1 MTGFWR
7 RRRGSGGLPSTTG
20 LILLFVFTM
29 ALPAILLLL
38 LSLEMARQ
46 DDLDFEIQMSRI
58 LIGRA
63 QEFQAELDSTT
74 LDWLKPY
81 LEMDWSRWMNSSRE
95 LAGAVENGSG
105 ELFLFGLDGTPI
117 FPLFPPSPEQ
127 ATLSTDRSDTTGW
140 RRAVDR
146 ARMLADEGDYGH
158 AMEALEELRRY
169 PLQPSQRAEALLEEV
184 QILTRQGKKREA
196 WERLD
201 EIVRHY
207 PQVQSSAGIPL
218 ALVAMELQIDLS
230 EEARPNAIERLAKAL
245 YLGGY
250 FPSVATENLF
260 WDRLLTRRNQ
270 VPSVDWDRLVG
281 WRKRREAQRSRTAR
295 LREEIPFLKS
305 LVSDPEKHFLRIQPA
320 PVFSSYP
327 VEVSLIQFRNVEQAS
342 LLAIWDFDPRFLLTV
357 AEEALSEILRFRP
370 HDYLRLE
377 TPSGKEWTS
386 RGPETDL
393 TRSIPLETPWNG
405 WRLTIGL
412 EQAGQW
418 REQAIRERR
427 EARGL
432 VGIAAFVLLIGTV
445 LVFRGV
451 RRQVQVTKA
460 KSDFVS
466 AISHELRTPVANIR
480 LYGEM
485 LQMGVP
491 ATETE
496 REEAHQAI
504 TSETERLSRLIEG
517 VLNYSR
523 IQQGKK
529 VFQVEEADLRE
540 LVYEVVERV
549 ERSLDRPFQFQVSV
563 AGIPGPVWVDPDAFC
578 QALENLLSNAVKYS
592 RDKQIAEIE
601 IQYGPKRV
609 EVSVQD
615 YGIGISRR
623 NRKKIFERFHR
634 VEDELTRETSGTG
647 LGLTLARDLVRGFG
661 GEITVRSRLGEGSR
675 FSIVIRRKGK

>member
-1 MTGFWR
+1 
-7 RRRGSGGLPSTTG
+7 
-20 LILLFVFTM
+20 M

-46 DDLDFEIQMSRI
+46 DDLDFEIQMNRI
-58 LIGRA
+58 LTGRA
-63 QEFQAELDSTT
+63 QEFQAELDSTA
-74 LDWLKPY
+74 LAWLEPY
-81 LEMDWSRWMNSSRE
+81 LGMDWSRWMNSARE
-95 LAGAVENGSG
+95 LSESVENGSG
-105 ELFLFGLDGTPI
+105 ELFLFGSDGTPI
-117 FPLFPPSPEQ
+117 FPLYPPSPEQ
-127 ATLSTDRSDTTGW
+127 TLSSSDPKTATGW
-140 RRAVDR
+140 RRAIDQARSLVEENEFDR
-146 ARMLADEGDYGH
+146 ALQT
-158 AMEALEELRRY
+158 LEELRRH
-169 PLQPSQRAEALLEEV
+169 PLQKAQRAEALLEEV
-184 QILTRQGKKREA
+184 QILSRQGKKEA
-196 WERLD
+196 AWARLE
-201 EIVRHY
+201 EIVRQY

-218 ALVAMELQIDLS
+218 ALVALELQVDLS
-230 EEARPNAIERLAKAL
+230 ETSRAAGIERLAKAL
-245 YLGGY
+245 YLGCY
-250 FPSVATENLF
+250 FPSFATENLF
-260 WDRLLTRRNQ
+260 WDRLMARRGQ
-270 VPSVDWDRLVG
+270 TPLVDWDRLIA
-281 WRKRREAQRSRTAR
+281 WRKSREARRSRAAR
-295 LREEIPFLKS
+295 LSEEIPFLKT
-305 LVSDPEKHFLRIQPA
+305 LVPEPERHFLRIQPA

-327 VEVSLIQFRNVEQAS
+327 VEVSLIQLRQVENTA
-342 LLAIWDFDPRFLLTV
+342 LLAIWDFDPGFLLEV
-357 AEEALSEILRFRP
+357 AEQALAEILRFRP
-370 HDYLRLE
+370 HDFLRLE
-377 TPSGKEWTS
+377 TSSGMEWAS
-386 RGPETDL
+386 RGPETDIV
-393 TRSIPLETPWNG
+393 RSMPLGAPWNG

-491 ATETE
+491 GTEAE

-529 VFQVEEADLRE
+529 VFQVEESDLQE
-540 LVYEVVERV
+540 LVFEVVERV
-549 ERSLDRPFQFQVSV
+549 EKSLDRPFRFQVSV
-563 AGIPGPVWVDPDAFC
+563 AGIPEPVWVDPDAFC

-592 RDKQIAEIE
+592 RDQLNAEIE
-601 IQYGPKRV
+601 IQYGAKRV
-609 EVSVQD
+609 EVTIRD

-661 GEITVRSRLGEGSR
+661 GDITVKSRLGEGSR
-675 FSIVIRRKGK
+675 FTIAIHRKGKRK